1 MNGLA
6 TKDKIR
12 KLEEQFG
19 IENSPVTVRGKTLQI
34 AQVRD
39 IKRLVEKQFS
49 QDDPLAGFPFWARV
63 WEASIILAD
72 ELAQLE
78 PDDGKEMLELGAG
91 IGLSGLF
98 AAAFG
103 HKVTITDYDQ
113 DALCFAMLSAGSNGL
128 DKVRF
133 QTLDWCAPALYK
145 KYHYIIGSEVL
156 FNEKLLLPLHELI
169 QNALAPDGIV
179 FLAHD
184 KSRMSPC
191 RFFELAQKDF
201 KIECRARVMRADD
214 EEFHIVLHRLTRK

>member
-6 TKDKIR
+6 TKDKLREIEKR
-12 KLEEQFG
+12 FG
-19 IENSPVTVRGKTLQI
+19 IETTPVTVRGKTLQI

-39 IKRLVEKQFS
+39 IERLVEKQFS
-49 QDDPLAGFPFWARV
+49 REDPLADFPFWARI

-72 ELAQLE
+72 QLAQLE
-78 PDDGKEMLELGAG
+78 PDDGKEMLEIGAG

-113 DALCFAMLSAGSNGL
+113 DALCFAMHSAGINGL

-133 QTLDWCAPALYK
+133 QTLDWCAPVLYK

-156 FNEKLLLPLHELI
+156 FNEKLLLPLYELL
-169 QNALAPDGIV
+169 QKALAPDGIV

-191 RFFELAQKDF
+191 RFFDLAQKDF
-201 KIECRARVMRADD
+201 KIECRARVMRAAD
-214 EEFHIVLHRLTRK
+214 EEFHIVLHRLTRR

>member
-6 TKDKIR
+6 TKDKLREIEKR
-12 KLEEQFG
+12 FG
-19 IENSPVTVRGKTLQI
+19 IETTPVTVRGKTLQI

-39 IKRLVEKQFS
+39 IERLVEKQFS
-49 QDDPLAGFPFWARV
+49 REDPLADFPFWARI

-72 ELAQLE
+72 QLAQLE
-78 PDDGKEMLELGAG
+78 PVDGKEMLEIGAG

-103 HKVTITDYDQ
+103 HNVAITDYDQ
-113 DALCFAMLSAGSNGL
+113 DALCFAMLSAEINGL

-133 QTLDWCAPALYK
+133 QTLDWCAPVLYK

-156 FNEKLLLPLHELI
+156 FNEKLLLPLYELL
-169 QNALAPDGIV
+169 QKALAPDGIV
-179 FLAHD
+179 FFAHD

-191 RFFELAQKDF
+191 RFFDLAQKDF
-201 KIECRARVMRADD
+201 NPSLPQKLI
-214 EEFHIVLHRLTRK
+214 FTSKLS

>member
-6 TKDKIR
+6 PKDKLREIDKR
-12 KLEEQFG
+12 FG
-19 IENSPVTVRGKTLQI
+19 IETAPVTIRGKTLLI

-39 IKRLVEKQFS
+39 INRLVEKQFS
-49 QDDPLAGFPFWARV
+49 QDDPLAEFPFWARI

-72 ELAQLE
+72 QLAQLE
-78 PDDGKEMLELGAG
+78 PDDGKEMLEIGAG

-113 DALCFAMLSAGSNGL
+113 DALCFAMFSAEINGL

-133 QTLDWCAPALYK
+133 QTLDWCAPTIYK

-156 FNEKLLLPLHELI
+156 FNENLLLPLYKFI
-169 QNALAPDGIV
+169 KRALASYGIV
-179 FLAHD
+179 YLAHD

-191 RFFELAQKDF
+191 KFFELAQKDF